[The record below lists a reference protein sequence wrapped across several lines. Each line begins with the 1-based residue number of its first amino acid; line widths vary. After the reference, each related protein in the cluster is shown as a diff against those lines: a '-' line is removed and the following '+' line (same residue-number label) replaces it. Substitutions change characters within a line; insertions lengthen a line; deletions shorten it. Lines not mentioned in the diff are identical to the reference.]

1 MTHDDPVAVALN
13 GAIKAGDLAALDALL
28 AAHAGLAS
36 APIVDDKGA
45 SRTPLHV
52 VVDWPGYFP
61 NGPAIVARLIAAGGD
76 PSAAAAGTW
85 HTETPLHGAASNDD
99 LDVADAQLD
108 GGANLESTGGSIAK
122 GTPLDNAVAY
132 GCWNVAHRLVARGA
146 RVDKLWHAAG
156 LGMLA
161 RIEQLVVDATQTQ
174 IDDAFWQACHGGQL
188 RAAQVLLARGASR
201 NAVPWHSKET
211 PLDAVRKLGARRDL
225 LATWL
230 AERGAK

>member
-1 MTHDDPVAVALN
+1 VTPIVD
-13 GAIKAGDLAALDALL
+13 AIKSGDVAALDQLL
-28 AAHAGLAS
+28 AATPSLAS
-36 APIVDDKGA
+36 EPIVDAKGT
-45 SRTPLHV
+45 SRTPLHF

-61 NGPAIVARLIAAGGD
+61 NGPAIARRLIAAGAD
-76 PSAAAAGTW
+76 PSAPASNTW

-99 LDVADAQLD
+99 VDVADALID
-108 GGANLESTGGSIAK
+108 GGASLEATGGSIAK

-156 LGMLA
+156 LGMLG
-161 RIEQLVVDATQTQ
+161 RLEQLLGAATQAE

-188 RAAQVLLARGASR
+188 RAAELLLARGAAL
-201 NAVPWHSKET
+201 NAVPFHSKET
-211 PLDAVRKLGARRDL
+211 PLGAARKLGTRRDL

-230 AERGAK
+230 ADRGAK